1 MECNIE
7 WDIGGKDISLTTAAG
22 PSGTN
27 ALELRKNTSITKSV
41 KNLESEL
48 KLLNKNIECIT
59 LILFK
64 DLTKNMTEEASN
76 KIEEALVKL
85 KK

>member
-1 MECNIE
+1 MDNME
-7 WDIGGKDISLTTAAG
+7 
-22 PSGTN
+22 
-27 ALELRKNTSITKSV
+27 KSV

-64 DLTKNMTEEASN
+64 DLTKNMMQGLQQTLNQRHFLQA
-76 KIEEALVKL
+76 
-85 KK
+85 

>member
-1 MECNIE
+1 MDNME
-7 WDIGGKDISLTTAAG
+7 
-22 PSGTN
+22 
-27 ALELRKNTSITKSV
+27 KSV

-64 DLTKNMTEEASN
+64 DLTKNMTEEAKN